1 MSNRIYSFQ
10 TDTQLMETLKESY
23 PDKNQSQIIVH
34 ALMYYLN
41 ADDSKEIKNKTAYSI
56 NQFQKKYEESII
68 ENQRMQDKITRLTD
82 TVLEQ
87 SKKINVLIDRL
98 DENTNRIEKQEQEHY
113 DSLHNF
119 INSGFKTTLDF
130 SAKTLYNTQY
140 SNQILYKDVTNVG
153 DIEVVSLTNLMS
165 NSMPLSVINGA
176 INSEMDKDR
185 ERRIK
190 RQQL

>member
-1 MSNRIYSFQ
+1 MKERYSFRLEK
-10 TDTQLMETLKESY
+10 QLI
-23 PDKNQSQIIVH
+23 DKLVENFPNTPKAQSVSNAIMH
-34 ALMYYLN
+34 YLN
-41 ADDSKEIKNKTAYSI
+41 ADDSKEINNKTAYSI

-82 TVLEQ
+82 TILEQ
-87 SKKINVLIDRL
+87 SKKINALIDRL
-98 DENTNRIEKQEQEHY
+98 DEKTNRIEKQEQEHY

>member
-1 MSNRIYSFQ
+1 MKERYSFRLEK
-10 TDTQLMETLKESY
+10 QLI
-23 PDKNQSQIIVH
+23 DKLVENFPNTPKAQSVSNAIMH
-34 ALMYYLN
+34 YLN
-41 ADDSKEIKNKTAYSI
+41 ADDSKEINNKTAYSI
-56 NQFQKKYEESII
+56 NQFQKKYEESIV

-82 TVLEQ
+82 TVLELN
-87 SKKINVLIDRL
+87 KTINCLLDRQET
-98 DENTNRIEKQEQEHY
+98 DTKEIKKQEQEHY

-190 RQQL
+190 QQQL

>member
-1 MSNRIYSFQ
+1 MKERYSFRLEK
-10 TDTQLMETLKESY
+10 QLI
-23 PDKNQSQIIVH
+23 DKLVENFPNTPKAQSVSNAIMH
-34 ALMYYLN
+34 YLN

-98 DENTNRIEKQEQEHY
+98 DEKTNRIEKQEQEHY

-176 INSEMDKDR
+176 INSAMDKDR

-190 RQQL
+190 QQQL

>member
-1 MSNRIYSFQ
+1 MEKNYTFKLDSRLIENLMS
-10 TDTQLMETLKESY
+10 SY
-23 PDKNQSQIIVH
+23 PDLNKRVIVSN

-41 ADDSKEIKNKTAYSI
+41 ADDSKETKNKTAYSI

-82 TVLEQ
+82 TVLELN
-87 SKKINVLIDRL
+87 KKLNCLLDRQEA
-98 DENTNRIEKQEQEHY
+98 DTKEIKKQEQEHY

-130 SAKTLYNTQY
+130 SAKSLYHNLYT
-140 SNQILYKDVTNVG
+140 NQMLYKGVNEFEDL
-153 DIEVVSLTNLMS
+153 EKVSLSNITNISPQLAVLIGQIKQDME
-165 NSMPLSVINGA
+165 A
-176 INSEMDKDR
+176 DR
-185 ERRIK
+185 QARIK

>member
-1 MSNRIYSFQ
+1 MKERYSFRLEK
-10 TDTQLMETLKESY
+10 QLI
-23 PDKNQSQIIVH
+23 DKLVENFPNTPKAQSVSNAIMH
-34 ALMYYLN
+34 YLN
-41 ADDSKEIKNKTAYSI
+41 ADDSKEINNKTAYSI

-82 TVLEQ
+82 TVLELN
-87 SKKINVLIDRL
+87 KTINCLLDRQET
-98 DENTNRIEKQEQEHY
+98 DTKDIKKQEQEHY

-190 RQQL
+190 QQQL

>member
-41 ADDSKEIKNKTAYSI
+41 ADDSKEINNKTAYSI

-82 TVLEQ
+82 TVLELN
-87 SKKINVLIDRL
+87 KTINCLLDRQET
-98 DENTNRIEKQEQEHY
+98 DTKEIKKQEQEHY

>member
-68 ENQRMQDKITRLTD
+68 ENQRMQDKITKLTD
-82 TVLEQ
+82 TILELN
-87 SKKINVLIDRL
+87 KKLNCLLDRQ
-98 DENTNRIEKQEQEHY
+98 EESTKEIKNQEQEHY

-153 DIEVVSLTNLMS
+153 DIEVVSLTNLLS

>member
-1 MSNRIYSFQ
+1 MKERYSFRLEK
-10 TDTQLMETLKESY
+10 QLIDKLVESF
-23 PDKNQSQIIVH
+23 PNTPKAQSVSNAI
-34 ALMYYLN
+34 MYYLN

-56 NQFQKKYEESII
+56 NQFQKKYEESVI
-68 ENQRMQDKITRLTD
+68 ENQRMQEKITKLTD
-82 TVLEQ
+82 TILELN
-87 SKKINVLIDRL
+87 KKMNSLLDRQEE
-98 DENTNRIEKQEQEHY
+98 DTKEIKKQEQEHY

-140 SNQILYKDVTNVG
+140 SNQILYKDVTNVS
-153 DIEVVSLTNLMS
+153 DIEVVSLTDLMS

>member
-1 MSNRIYSFQ
+1 
-10 TDTQLMETLKESY
+10 
-23 PDKNQSQIIVH
+23 
-34 ALMYYLN
+34 
-41 ADDSKEIKNKTAYSI
+41 
-56 NQFQKKYEESII
+56 
-68 ENQRMQDKITRLTD
+68 MQDKITKLTD
-82 TVLEQ
+82 TILEQ
-87 SKKINVLIDRL
+87 SKKINALIDRL
-98 DENTNRIEKQEQEHY
+98 DEKTNRIEKQEQEHY

-140 SNQILYKDVTNVG
+140 SNQILYKDVNNVG

>member
-1 MSNRIYSFQ
+1 MKERYSFRLEK
-10 TDTQLMETLKESY
+10 QLI
-23 PDKNQSQIIVH
+23 DKLVENFPNTPKAQSVSNAIMH
-34 ALMYYLN
+34 YLN
-41 ADDSKEIKNKTAYSI
+41 ADDSKEINNKTAYSI

-82 TVLEQ
+82 TVLELN
-87 SKKINVLIDRL
+87 KTINCLLDRQET
-98 DENTNRIEKQEQEHY
+98 DTKEIKKQEQEHY

-190 RQQL
+190 QQQL

>member
-1 MSNRIYSFQ
+1 MKERYSFRLEK
-10 TDTQLMETLKESY
+10 QLIDKLVESF
-23 PDKNQSQIIVH
+23 PNTPKAQSVSNAI
-34 ALMYYLN
+34 MYYLN

-56 NQFQKKYEESII
+56 NQFQKKYEESVI
-68 ENQRMQDKITRLTD
+68 ENQRMQEKITKLTD
-82 TVLEQ
+82 TILELN
-87 SKKINVLIDRL
+87 KKMNFLLDRQEE
-98 DENTNRIEKQEQEHY
+98 DKKEIKKQEQEHY

-140 SNQILYKDVTNVG
+140 SNQILYKDVTNVS
-153 DIEVVSLTNLMS
+153 DIEVVSLTDLMS

>member
-1 MSNRIYSFQ
+1 MKERYSFRLEK
-10 TDTQLMETLKESY
+10 QLI
-23 PDKNQSQIIVH
+23 DKLVENFPNTPKAQSVSNAIMH
-34 ALMYYLN
+34 YLN
-41 ADDSKEIKNKTAYSI
+41 ADDSKEINNKTAYSI

-82 TVLEQ
+82 TVLELN
-87 SKKINVLIDRL
+87 KTINCLLDRQET
-98 DENTNRIEKQEQEHY
+98 DTKEIKKQEQEHY

>member
-1 MSNRIYSFQ
+1 MKKGYYFKLDEILIN
-10 TDTQLMETLKESY
+10 QLLESY
-23 PDKNQSQIIVH
+23 PKQNKTQSVSNAI
-34 ALMYYLN
+34 AYYLN

-68 ENQRMQDKITRLTD
+68 ENQRMQDKITKLTD
-82 TVLEQ
+82 TILELN
-87 SKKINVLIDRL
+87 KKLNCLLDRQE
-98 DENTNRIEKQEQEHY
+98 ENTKEIKNQEQEHY

-153 DIEVVSLTNLMS
+153 DIEVVSLTNLLS

>member
-1 MSNRIYSFQ
+1 MKERYSFRLEK
-10 TDTQLMETLKESY
+10 QLI
-23 PDKNQSQIIVH
+23 DKLVENFPNTPKAQSVSNAIMH
-34 ALMYYLN
+34 YLN
-41 ADDSKEIKNKTAYSI
+41 ADDSKEINNKTAYSI

-68 ENQRMQDKITRLTD
+68 ENQHMQDKITRLTD
-82 TVLEQ
+82 TVLELN
-87 SKKINVLIDRL
+87 KTINCLLDRQET
-98 DENTNRIEKQEQEHY
+98 DTKEIKKQEQEHY

-190 RQQL
+190 QQQL